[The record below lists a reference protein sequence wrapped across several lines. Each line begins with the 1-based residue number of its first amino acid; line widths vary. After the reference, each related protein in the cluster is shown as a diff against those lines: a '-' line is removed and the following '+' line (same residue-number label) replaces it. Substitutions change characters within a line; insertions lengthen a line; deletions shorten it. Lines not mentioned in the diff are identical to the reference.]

1 MLGALL
7 MLLPFFFSCNV
18 TKHLPPGETLYAG
31 AKVNVKGAEKKQRK
45 ELSSELKSLVR
56 PKPNTI
62 ALGMRYKLWLYYL
75 GGGDSSKGIGGF
87 IRKKFGEPPVLT
99 SSVPFE
105 KNRQILENHMENK
118 GYFHATVTADTV
130 TKKKL
135 TTLVFDAY
143 AGPQYKIRNL
153 SFPEDSSKVSRSIA
167 ETTDESLLAPGD
179 PYDLDVIKNERVRID
194 KELKNRGYYYF
205 TPDYIIARV
214 DSTVGEHQVDI
225 YLRVKPNAAVSDLQP
240 YRIDNIWV
248 YPTYTLESDSMLA
261 EAPAITYDDYHV
273 IDPQHLLKPKTF
285 GRMLVFDK
293 GDVYSRDRHNTSLNR
308 LMSMGTFKFVKAR
321 FEEVD
326 TQGYYL
332 DPYFFLTPLPRR
344 SLRAELT
351 GLTKSNN
358 ATGSEL
364 TLSWTDRNTFRGA
377 EQLTISGF
385 GGLET
390 QVYGGQSNSIT
401 RFGGE
406 VNLLLPRVLAPFR
419 LNTTSDFVPKT
430 RINLRY
436 EYYARTKQYVLNSYN
451 GSYGFVWKSNLK
463 NEFQLNIV
471 NLNYV
476 QPQRIDPDFQQALD
490 TDIVLARTIEPQ
502 FILGPSFNYNYNS
515 NNEPNFNRSNYYFN
529 FNFEAPGNVLGV
541 ATGTEFDK
549 DKRGLGKFLN
559 TVFAQYVRTEV
570 DGRYYYRYGDKKHL
584 NDVVAARLLLGFG
597 YPYGNS
603 FEMPFIKSF
612 FAGGVNDLR
621 AFRART
627 VGPGSYHAVARYA
640 NQIIPDQPGDIK
652 LLSSLEL
659 RKKLISIVNGAAFI
673 DAGNIWTVRADSSR
687 PGAQFGANWMNQ
699 IAVGA
704 GLGLRLD
711 LSFLIVRVDLATPI
725 RLPYGEGTP
734 SFDFG
739 NREYRKENLILNLA
753 LGYPF

>member
-1 MLGALL
+1 M
-7 MLLPFFFSCNV
+7 
-18 TKHLPPGETLYAG
+18 TRHLPPGETLYAG
-31 AKVNVKGAEKKQRK
+31 PEVNVDGTGGKERK
-45 ELSSELKSLVR
+45 ELSSELEDLVR
-56 PKPNTI
+56 PRPNTSAFGI
-62 ALGMRYKLWLYYL
+62 RYKLWFYYL

-87 IRKKFGEPPVLT
+87 IRKKFGEAPVLT
-99 SSVPFE
+99 SQVSLE
-105 KNRQILENHMENK
+105 KNREVLENHMENK
-118 GYFHATVTADTV
+118 GYFHAAVTADTS
-130 TKKKL
+130 TKKKM
-135 TTLVFDAY
+135 TTLIFDAY

-153 SFPEDSSKVSRSIA
+153 SWPEDSSQISRDILA
-167 ETTDESLLAPGD
+167 TKDESLLEPGD
-179 PYDLDVIKNERVRID
+179 PYDLDVIKNERARID

-225 YLRVKPNAAVSDLQP
+225 YLRVKPGAAVSDLQP
-240 YRIDNIWV
+240 CRINDIWV

-261 EAPAITYDDYHV
+261 EAPAIRYDDYYV
-273 IDPQHLLKPKTF
+273 IDPRHQFKPKAF

-293 GDVYSRDRHNTSLNR
+293 GDLYSRDLHNTSLNR

-332 DPYFFLTPLPRR
+332 DPYFFLTPMPRR

-377 EQLTISGF
+377 EQLTLSGF

-390 QVYGGQSNSIT
+390 QVYGGETNSIS

-406 VNLLLPRVLAPFR
+406 VNLLIPRVLAPFR
-419 LNTTSDFVPKT
+419 LTATSDFVPKT

-436 EYYARTKQYVLNSYN
+436 EYYARTKQYVLNSYT
-451 GSYGFVWKSNLK
+451 GSYGFVWKTSLR
-463 NEFQLNIV
+463 NELQLNII

-476 QPQRIDPDFQQALD
+476 QPQRIDPGFQQALD

-502 FILGPSFNYNYNS
+502 FILGPSFNYNFNS
-515 NNEPNFNRSNYYFN
+515 NNAPNFDRSNYYFN

-541 ATGTEFDK
+541 ATGTEFNK
-549 DKRGLGKFLN
+549 EKRGTGKFLN

-570 DGRYYYRYGDKKHL
+570 DGRYYYRYGDRKHL
-584 NDVVAARLLLGFG
+584 NDVLATRLLVGFG

-603 FEMPFIKSF
+603 FEMPFIRSF

-627 VGPGSYHAVARYA
+627 VGPGSYHARARYA
-640 NQIIPDQPGDIK
+640 NQLIPDQPGDIK
-652 LLSSLEL
+652 LLGSVEL
-659 RKKLISIVNGAAFI
+659 RKQLISIVNGAAFV
-673 DAGNIWTVRADSSR
+673 DAGNIWTVREDSTR
-687 PGAQFGANWMNQ
+687 PGAKFGPDWLSQ
-699 IAVGA
+699 VAVGA

-711 LSFLIVRVDLATPI
+711 LSFLIVRLDLATPI
-725 RLPYGEGTP
+725 RMPYGEGTP

-739 NREYRKENLILNLA
+739 SREYRKENLILNLA